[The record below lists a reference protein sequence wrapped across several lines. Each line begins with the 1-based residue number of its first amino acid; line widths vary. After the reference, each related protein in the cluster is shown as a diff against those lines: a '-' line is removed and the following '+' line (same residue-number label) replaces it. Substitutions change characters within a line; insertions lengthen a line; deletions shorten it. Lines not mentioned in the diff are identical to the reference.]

1 MLDAGQ
7 TSPSPE
13 LILELRNQL
22 FEEIM
27 RLSDLAVS
35 YSHSIGEA
43 AYRGDHTTVIVHMR
57 QLRECLLRMF
67 ETQKDFLRRS
77 GKDTRGNP

>member
-1 MLDAGQ
+1 MPDEPQ
-7 TSPSPE
+7 PSPE
-13 LILELRNQL
+13 IIAELRNQL

-43 AYRGDHTTVIVHMR
+43 AFRGDQTTVVVHMR

-77 GKDTRGNP
+77 GSDTRGNP